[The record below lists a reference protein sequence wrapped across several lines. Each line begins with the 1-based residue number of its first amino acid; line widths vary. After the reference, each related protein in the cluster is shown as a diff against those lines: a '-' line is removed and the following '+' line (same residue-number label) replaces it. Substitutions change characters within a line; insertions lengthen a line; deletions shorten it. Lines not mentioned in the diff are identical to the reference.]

1 MTKTIRN
8 ALIGW
13 GVITSTIILQFI
25 WLYSRHGLDGFEAF
39 MQPAAY
45 THIPIALTSAAM
57 IWTLAG
63 LFLWLI
69 FTGRLTKAN
78 SLSWAGFFSVAV
90 LYINVLRERIHYGG
104 DIDYYIQA
112 AFAIADGKR

>member
-1 MTKTIRN
+1 MTKTIRT

-13 GVITSTIILQFI
+13 GVITGTIILQFI
-25 WLYSRHGLDGFEAF
+25 WLYSQHGFDGFEAF

-63 LFLWLI
+63 LFLWLLS
-69 FTGRLTKAN
+69 TGRLNRAN
-78 SLSWAGFFSVAV
+78 SLSWAGFLALHFFISMC
-90 LYINVLRERIHYGG
+90 
-104 DIDYYIQA
+104 
-112 AFAIADGKR
+112 